1 MENSICLLAN
11 KILSYRQKNLTTS
24 NYRKGYASIG
34 QNSSSFLYDI
44 TARKGVLSNPQKC
57 YNIKT
62 AYSYNF
68 YYSYKKVKRCL
79 AVDSK
84 DLINL

>member
-1 MENSICLLAN
+1 MLLVIE
-11 KILSYRQKNLTTS
+11 ILSYIKKNLTTS

-57 YNIKT
+57 YKIKT
-62 AYSYNF
+62 AYCYNF
-68 YYSYKKVKRCL
+68 YYSYMKVKRCIS
-79 AVDSK
+79 VDSK
-84 DLINL
+84 YLINL